1 MEHLEGILICGDMLL
16 AEIFLYK
23 NANVS
28 SVTEVVPLH
37 DAMTPKITPRVWI
50 CALKL
55 QDQNLIA
62 KLCPVD
68 LVAQEAKYHSQCL
81 VKLYNANSRKTEEG
95 KHENTDGVSYGISLV
110 ELIGYRK
117 QK

>member
-1 MEHLEGILICGDMLL
+1 MKHLEGILICGDMLL
-16 AEIFLYK
+16 AERFLYK

-28 SVTEVVPLH
+28 SVTEAVPLH
-37 DAMTPKITPRVWI
+37 DAMTPKITQRVRI

-55 QDQNLIA
+55 QYFA
-62 KLCPVD
+62 KLCPGD

-81 VKLYNANSRKTEEG
+81 LKLYNASSRMTEEG
-95 KHENTDGVSYGISLV
+95 KHVYTDGVSHGISLV

-117 QK
+117 Q